1 MWVFA
6 RYWFGLTLEEFGD
19 LTLPEF
25 WDLWEMRALEFKR
38 SAFLQGITASAVY
51 NVQRT
56 DPKQPVLTP
65 FDFSSSRSAEETQRD
80 EIVLM
85 LKQTTAPLRVDHPE
99 RIPEARE
106 KCLRD
111 LKARGLADA
120 EGIVA
125 EVFGE

>member
-6 RYWFGLTLEEFGD
+6 RYWFGLTLEEFGV

-25 WDLWEMRALEFKR
+25 WELWEMRALEFRR
-38 SAFLQGITASAVY
+38 SCFLHGISASAIY
-51 NVQRT
+51 NVNRFDT
-56 DPKQPVLTP
+56 KQPFLTP
-65 FDFSSSRSAEETQRD
+65 FDFSSSRPAEETQHD
-80 EIVLM
+80 EFVQM
-85 LKQTTAPLRVDHPE
+85 LKQTTAPLRVDHPD

-111 LKARGLADA
+111 LLSRGVPRAQ
-120 EGIVA
+120 EIVD

>member
-6 RYWFGLTLEEFGD
+6 RYWFRLTLEEFGN

-25 WDLWEMRALEFKR
+25 WELWEMRAAEFKR

-51 NVQRT
+51 NVHRA

-65 FDFSSSRSAEETQRD
+65 FDFYNSRSAEEMQRD

-99 RIPEARE
+99 HIPEARE

-111 LKARGLADA
+111 LESRGLTDA